1 MGLELKF
8 KEIIERRRL
17 FSAGDRLLLAVSG
30 GLDSVVLCE
39 LCKRAGFSFLIAHC
53 NFQLREKE
61 SERDEDFVRKL
72 AADYNVDFELRR
84 FETDHFASERKLSV
98 QVAAREL
105 RYSWFK
111 ELIKEKKADWILTA
125 HHADDNIET
134 VLMNFF
140 KGTGISGLRGI
151 PEKNDRIVR
160 PLLGFRKSDLLSF
173 GKTVPLQWVEDS
185 SNASDKYNRN
195 YFRNQ
200 LIPLISQL
208 YPKAEENILSNIH
221 RLGEVEMI
229 YHQAIEQYKKSLI
242 EARGSEYFI
251 PILKLAK
258 QTPLNT
264 IVFELVR
271 DFGFSPAQSNEI
283 IRLFGSESGKF
294 VQSATHR
301 ILRHRKWLVI
311 TPIVP
316 SENSIFVIEKED
328 QQVDAG
334 SFTLSVVT
342 RRVDVD
348 NIKSSADIAQL
359 DLKTINFPLILRKS
373 KPGDYFYPLGMK
385 KKKKLSRFFI
395 DQKLS
400 KSDKENVWVIESG
413 KRIAWVIGHRI
424 DDRFKLSPQTQS
436 ALVLTNRNK

>member
-1 MGLELKF
+1 MELETSF
-8 KEIIERRRL
+8 KETIKSRKL
-17 FSAGDRLLLAVSG
+17 FSAGDRLSLAVSG

-39 LCKRAGFSFLIAHC
+39 LCKRAGYSFLIAHC
-53 NFQLREKE
+53 NFQLRGEE
-61 SERDEDFVRKL
+61 SQRDEDFVRKL
-72 AADYNVDFELRR
+72 ARQFDVDFEHCR
-84 FETDHFASERKLSV
+84 FDTEQFANEHKLSI

-105 RYSWFK
+105 RYTWFK
-111 ELIKEKKADWILTA
+111 ELIAEKKADWILTA

-160 PLLGFRKSDLLSF
+160 PLLGFRKSELLDFAKST
-173 GKTVPLQWVEDS
+173 GLNWVEDS

-221 RLGEVEMI
+221 RLSEVEMI
-229 YHQAIEQYKKSLI
+229 YHQAINQYKKALL
-242 EARGSEYFI
+242 EQRGNEYFI
-251 PILKLAK
+251 PVLKLAK
-258 QTPLNT
+258 QTPLNS

-271 DFGFSPAQSNEI
+271 DFGFSPAQSKEI
-283 IRLFGSESGKF
+283 IRLFDSDSGKF

-301 ILRHRKWLVI
+301 IVRHRKWLVV
-311 TPIVP
+311 TPLIL
-316 SENSIFVIEKED
+316 SENSIFVIEDGD
-328 QQVDAG
+328 QVVDAG
-334 SFTLSVVT
+334 HFSLSVAT
-342 RRVDVD
+342 
-348 NIKSSADIAQL
+348 NKTEYEKLKSSTEIAQI
-359 DLKTINFPLILRKS
+359 DLQAIRFPLILRKS

-385 KKKKLSRFFI
+385 KKKKLSRFCI

-400 KSDKENVWVIESG
+400 KSDKDNVWVIESD
-413 KRIAWVIGHRI
+413 KRIAWVVGHRI
-424 DDRFKLSPQTQS
+424 DDRFKLSPQSQS
-436 ALVLTNRNK
+436 TLLITRRNK

>member
-1 MGLELKF
+1 MGLELTF

-53 NFQLREKE
+53 NFQLRGEE

-84 FETDHFASERKLSV
+84 FQTEQFATNNKLSV

-173 GKTVPLQWVEDS
+173 AKTVPLQWVEDS

-229 YHQAIEQYKKSLI
+229 YQQAIEQYKKSLI

-251 PILKLAK
+251 P
-258 QTPLNT
+258 
-264 IVFELVR
+264 R
-271 DFGFSPAQSNEI
+271 G
-283 IRLFGSESGKF
+283 
-294 VQSATHR
+294 
-301 ILRHRKWLVI
+301 
-311 TPIVP
+311 
-316 SENSIFVIEKED
+316 
-328 QQVDAG
+328 
-334 SFTLSVVT
+334 
-342 RRVDVD
+342 
-348 NIKSSADIAQL
+348 
-359 DLKTINFPLILRKS
+359 
-373 KPGDYFYPLGMK
+373 
-385 KKKKLSRFFI
+385 
-395 DQKLS
+395 
-400 KSDKENVWVIESG
+400 
-413 KRIAWVIGHRI
+413 
-424 DDRFKLSPQTQS
+424 
-436 ALVLTNRNK
+436 